1 MYKKEGRHNELNFC
15 ASQLVTEIIAKE
27 GRPCTKCVSE

>member
-1 MYKKEGRHNELNFC
+1 
-15 ASQLVTEIIAKE
+15 VTEIIAKE